1 VPRKLAW
8 LLLVALTIL
17 GVYGFLHE
25 RLYAEHL
32 WTAAGA
38 ERLAWYALIYWAAA
52 GAILWLRPAWLLPLA
67 CLFAVIYSAWWCAEF
82 SDPVAPFAVI
92 YFLGSSF
99 LLGRLAAKNADGILA
114 LLLGIAIWMFAISIA
129 VHFPVNTPLAYAIA
143 FAAPY
148 LLTLFQMK
156 AIWSRSGRGAPA
168 RAWPRVPPDL
178 FSKLPPFMTAVLLF
192 VLLMHF
198 FVALA
203 PEVSSDGLAMHL
215 AIPMMVARDARFAFD
230 FHQYAWSLMPMGGDF
245 AYTAANLLGGEMA
258 ARLLNFAMLVVIAD
272 LIYRTSLRWATPA
285 ASMTGAALFLSTPL
299 VQLVTGSL
307 FVENIW
313 AALLLGASVAVL
325 SCRWIVAGALLGAAL
340 ASKLGAFAFLAPML
354 VIAVVEIRKRATKL
368 ESPLASEA
376 REKNARW
383 RVAAGA
389 LILIVFA
396 APPYLNAWL
405 KTGNPVF
412 PFANQTF
419 RSPDFDFRSPLEDQ
433 RYQAG
438 VDWQTPYDL
447 TFHSARYFEGQS
459 GSVGFQNFL
468 LLAPML
474 LLVILNRGAPRVL
487 VAIGVCGAAIIF
499 ATQPNLRYLYP
510 ALPFFAIGFSW
521 LISAISATKASRGI
535 SAVAWLIVW
544 LCLGLNLWFLPA
556 ASWYHHGFAIFTQHD
571 FDAYLQVQ
579 APQRELV
586 DVLNTTA
593 PGQPAA
599 FFRGGAIAGL
609 NAPGYSDTWHTY
621 AFYRRMTGARDA
633 ASIVQLFRELGIRYL
648 ITPVPAETEYPAVRQ
663 FVEEWTAPSGHFS
676 GRFQLRNVLSTP
688 ILGANSEAQPGSYDD
703 TDAHIE
709 YHGAWIREK
718 LYPQAWG
725 ESLSYSEHAGDFARF
740 LFSGRSITYV
750 YTKAPNR
757 GFAQVLIDRK
767 PRGLIDLYAGQVA
780 WQERT
785 VFDGL
790 DPGPH
795 TIEIQVTRNKNPKS
809 SGWFVDLDRF
819 IVNN

>member
-1 VPRKLAW
+1 VVRFKPAW
-8 LLLVALTIL
+8 LILAALTIL
-17 GVYGFLHE
+17 GVCVAVYGFFHE
-25 RLYAEHL
+25 HLYAERL

-38 ERLAWYALIYWAAA
+38 ERLFWYALIYWAAA
-52 GAILWLRPAWLLPLA
+52 GTILWLRPAWLVPLTCA
-67 CLFAVIYSAWWCAEF
+67 FVLIYSAWWCAEF

-92 YFLGSSF
+92 FFLGSSF
-99 LLGRLAAKNADGILA
+99 LLGRLAARNAGGILA
-114 LLLGIAIWMFAISIA
+114 LLLGFAIWMFVISIA
-129 VHFPVNTPLAYAIA
+129 VHFPVNTRMVYAIA
-143 FAAPY
+143 FAIPY
-148 LLTLFQMK
+148 LVTLSL
-156 AIWSRSGRGAPA
+156 AVSGRGAWA
-168 RAWPRVPPDL
+168 RTLPRLPPDF
-178 FSKLPPFMTAVLLF
+178 FSKLPPFMTAVVLF

-198 FVALA
+198 FVALG

-245 AYTAANLLGGEMA
+245 AYTAAYLLGGEMT
-258 ARLLNFAMLVVIAD
+258 ARLLNFAMLAVIAG
-272 LIYRTSLRWATPA
+272 LIYQISRRWATPA

-299 VQLVTGSL
+299 VQLVTGSM

-313 AALLLGASVAVL
+313 AAMILGAGVAAL

-340 ASKLGAFAFLAPML
+340 ASKLGAFAFLAPIL
-354 VIAVVEIRKRATKL
+354 VVAVVEIRRTRTTQDKIT
-368 ESPLASEA
+368 
-376 REKNARW
+376 RERW
-383 RVAAGA
+383 RLAIAAV
-389 LILIVFA
+389 ILIIFA
-396 APPYLNAWL
+396 APPYLNAWW

-419 RSPDFDFRSPLEDQ
+419 RSPDFDFRGPLEDQ

-459 GSVGFQNFL
+459 GSVGFQHFL
-468 LLAPML
+468 LLAPLVVM
-474 LLVILNRGAPRVL
+474 VILNRGAPRAF

-510 ALPFFAIGFSW
+510 ALPFLATGFSW
-521 LISAISATKASRGI
+521 LISAASMTGATKANRAI
-535 SAVAWLIVW
+535 SAIAWLIVW
-544 LCLGLNLWFLPA
+544 LCLALNLWFLPA

-571 FDAYLQVQ
+571 FNAYLQAE

-586 DVLNTTA
+586 EVLNTTA
-593 PGQPAA
+593 PGAPAA
-599 FFRGGAIAGL
+599 FFRGSAIAGL
-609 NAPGYSDTWHTY
+609 NARGYSDTWHTY
-621 AFYRRMTGARDA
+621 AFYRRMTGAQDA
-633 ASIVQLFRELGIRYL
+633 ASIAQLFRELGIRHL

-663 FVEEWTAPSGHFS
+663 FVEESTAPSGHFS
-676 GRFQLRNVLSTP
+676 GRFQLRNVLPAP
-688 ILGANSEAQPGSYDD
+688 ISDSNREAPPGSYDD

-709 YHGAWIREK
+709 YNGAWIHEK

-725 ESLSYSEHAGDFARF
+725 ESLSYSEHAGDSARF

-757 GFAQVLIDRK
+757 GIAQVLIDRK
-767 PRGLIDLYAGQVA
+767 PRGLIDLFSGEIA

-790 DPGPH
+790 DAGPH